1 MIADFQR
8 QLGIDASF
16 FPQFLIFLLIFGWLQ
31 VVYFRPF
38 LKVIQKRQ
46 SQSGGLSEEAAKIE
60 EAAARA
66 ELDYQNALIGARKKA
81 SLERD
86 RVLAEAR
93 AQANEVIGVARQQAK
108 TRLAQARAAALRAA
122 EADLAGLRSQVSGVA
137 ALLVEKLTK
146 TSVRL

>member
-108 TRLAQARAAALRAA
+108 TRLEQARDAALRAA